1 MNDQIGIYD
10 HLTGELTTRE
20 MTDQE
25 QADRN
30 AEIEAAQAAKDQAII
45 DAETKAESKL
55 ALLEKLGITED
66 EAKLLL
72 N

>member
-72 N
+72 S